1 MKPALPEQTVP
12 ASTFMIFQVM
22 FAALTPGQKKK
33 KKRSSYFL
41 KLTQIFVTALAFG
54 SAAERMSVSC

>member
-22 FAALTPGQKKK
+22 FAALTPGQEK

-41 KLTQIFVTALAFG
+41 QLTHLFRHSSCIWFG
-54 SAAERMSVSC
+54 G

>member
-22 FAALTPGQKKK
+22 FAALTPGQEKKK
-33 KKRSSYFL
+33 IILFFTTDTSFSSQL
-41 KLTQIFVTALAFG
+41 LHLVRRLN
-54 SAAERMSVSC
+54 VCP